1 MKFAVISPDK
11 AQGEEIATM
20 LESESATTSV
30 TRAVSAGPDFAMVV
44 NGSTPDV
51 LICALS
57 STDLQALARLGQI
70 SSLHPAMAVI
80 VLCEGHSADFL
91 LQAMRVG
98 VREVLPARPS
108 KEALLQAVGRL
119 RQTHELKSRH
129 AGQILAFISCKG
141 GSGATFLATNLG
153 YALGQANKRTIVIDL
168 NLQFGDASLFVSGDK
183 PAMSLG
189 DIARQIHRLDAS
201 LLASSLLN
209 VGPNCGVLAAP
220 DDPTQATD
228 VRPEHIDTVL
238 RLARQQYDFI
248 ILDVGRSL
256 EAVSIKA
263 LDMADIIFPVLQ
275 LTLPFIR
282 DGKRLLNLFR
292 SLDYP
297 RDKIKLILNRHEKAT
312 DIRLEDL
319 EQTMGMKVF
328 RAIPNSYDAVAAS
341 VNQGVPIIK
350 LSRGNPVSKSL
361 LDLAVDLTRDSSKRD
376 EGWLSR
382 VFGRA
387 SET

>member
-11 AQGEEIATM
+11 AQGDEIAAM
-20 LESESATTSV
+20 LESEPSTTTV
-30 TRAVSAGPDFAMVV
+30 TRAVSAGPDLAMVI

-51 LICALS
+51 LVCALS
-57 STDLQALARLGQI
+57 PTDLQGLARLGQI
-70 SSLHPAMAVI
+70 SSLHPAMAVV
-80 VLCEGHSADFL
+80 VLCDGHSAEFL

-98 VREVLPARPS
+98 VREVLPSRPS
-108 KEALLQAVGRL
+108 KDALLQAVGRL
-119 RQTHELKSRH
+119 RQTRELQAKH

-141 GSGATFLATNLG
+141 GSGATFLATNLA

-183 PAMSLG
+183 AAMNLG
-189 DIARQIHRLDAS
+189 DIARQIQRLDAS

-220 DDPTQATD
+220 DDPTHSID
-228 VRPEHIDTVL
+228 VRPEHIDAIL

-256 EAVSIKA
+256 EAVSVKA
-263 LDMADIIFPVLQ
+263 LDMADTIFPVLQ

-292 SLDYP
+292 NLDYP
-297 RDKIKLILNRHEKAT
+297 REKIKLILNRHEKAT

-328 RAIPNSYDAVAAS
+328 RTIPNSYDAVAAS

-361 LDLAVDLTRDSSKRD
+361 LDLAVDLTREETKRD
-376 EGWLSR
+376 EGWVSR

-387 SET
+387 

>member
-1 MKFAVISPDK
+1 MKLAVISPDK
-11 AQGEEIATM
+11 AHGDEIAAM

-30 TRAVSAGPDFAMVV
+30 TRAVSAGPELAMVV

-51 LICALS
+51 LISALPP
-57 STDLQALARLGQI
+57 TDLDGLARLGQM
-70 SSLHPAMAVI
+70 SVLHPGMAII

-91 LQAMRVG
+91 LQAMRAG
-98 VREVLPARPS
+98 VREVLPLRPT

-119 RQTHELKSRH
+119 RQIREVQSRH
-129 AGQILAFISCKG
+129 AGQIMAFISCKG
-141 GSGATFLATNLG
+141 GSGATFLATNLA
-153 YALGQANKRTIVIDL
+153 YALGEANKRTIVIDL

-183 PAMSLG
+183 PAMNLG

-201 LLASSLLN
+201 LLATSLLH
-209 VGPNCGVLAAP
+209 VGSNCGVLAAP
-220 DDPTQATD
+220 DDPTHSID
-228 VRPEHIDTVL
+228 VHPDHIDTIL

-256 EAVSIKA
+256 EAVSVKA

-292 SLDYP
+292 NLDYP
-297 RDKIKLILNRHEKAT
+297 RDKIKLILNRHEKKGA
-312 DIRLEDL
+312 DIRVEDL

-328 RAIPNSYDAVAAS
+328 RSIPNSYDAVAAS

-361 LDLAVDLTRDSSKRD
+361 LELAVDLTRVERKRD
-376 EGWLSR
+376 ERWMSR

-387 SET
+387 

>member
-1 MKFAVISPDK
+1 M
-11 AQGEEIATM
+11 G
-20 LESESATTSV
+20 
-30 TRAVSAGPDFAMVV
+30 
-44 NGSTPDV
+44 
-51 LICALS
+51 
-57 STDLQALARLGQI
+57 
-70 SSLHPAMAVI
+70 VI
-80 VLCEGHSADFL
+80 VVCEGHSADFL
-91 LQAMRVG
+91 LQAMRAG

-119 RQTHELKSRH
+119 RQTRELHSRH

-183 PAMSLG
+183 PAMNLG
-189 DIARQIHRLDAS
+189 DIARQIDRLDAS

-209 VGPNCGVLAAP
+209 VGPNCGVLSAP
-220 DDPTQATD
+220 EDPTQSTD
-228 VRPEHIDTVL
+228 VRPEHIDTIL

-256 EAVSIKA
+256 DAVSIKA
-263 LDMADIIFPVLQ
+263 LDMADIVFPVLQ

-292 SLDYP
+292 NLDYP
-297 RDKIKLILNRHEKAT
+297 RDKIKLVLNRHEKST

-361 LDLAVDLTRDSSKRD
+361 MEMAVDLTRDATKRD

-387 SET
+387 

>member
-11 AQGEEIATM
+11 AQGDEIAAM
-20 LESESATTSV
+20 LESEGATTSV
-30 TRAVSAGPDFAMVV
+30 TRAVSAGPELAKVV

-51 LICALS
+51 LISTLS
-57 STDLQALARLGQI
+57 STDLDGLARLGQM
-70 SSLHPAMAVI
+70 SVLHPGMAVI
-80 VLCEGHSADFL
+80 VLCEGHSSDFL

-98 VREVLPARPS
+98 VREVLPLRPT

-119 RQTHELKSRH
+119 RQMREVQSRQ

-141 GSGATFLATNLG
+141 GSGATFLATNLA
-153 YALGQANKRTIVIDL
+153 YALGEANKRTIVIDL

-183 PAMSLG
+183 PAMNLG

-201 LLASSLLN
+201 LLATSLLH
-209 VGPNCGVLAAP
+209 VGSNCGVLAAP
-220 DDPTQATD
+220 DDPTHSID
-228 VRPEHIDTVL
+228 VHPDHLDTIL

-292 SLDYP
+292 NLDYP
-297 RDKIKLILNRHEKAT
+297 REKIKLILNRHEKKTT

-319 EQTMGMKVF
+319 EQTMGMKIF

-361 LDLAVDLTRDSSKRD
+361 LDLAVDLTREESKRD
-376 EGWLSR
+376 AGWVSR

-387 SET
+387 

>member
-1 MKFAVISPDK
+1 MKFAVISPNK
-11 AQGEEIATM
+11 AQGDEIAAM
-20 LESESATTSV
+20 LEGEGATTSV
-30 TRAVSAGPDFAMVV
+30 TRAVSAGSELAMVV

-51 LICALS
+51 LISALS
-57 STDLQALARLGQI
+57 STDLDGLARLGQM
-70 SSLHPAMAVI
+70 SVLHPGMAVI

-91 LQAMRVG
+91 LQAMRAG
-98 VREVLPARPS
+98 VREVLPLRPT

-119 RQTHELKSRH
+119 RQMREVQSRQ

-141 GSGATFLATNLG
+141 GSGATFLATNLA
-153 YALGQANKRTIVIDL
+153 YALGEANKRTIVIDL

-183 PAMSLG
+183 PAMNLG

-201 LLASSLLN
+201 LLATSLLH
-209 VGPNCGVLAAP
+209 VGTNCGVLAAP
-220 DDPTQATD
+220 DDPTHSID
-228 VRPEHIDTVL
+228 VHPDHIDTIL
-238 RLARQQYDFI
+238 RLARQHYDFI

-256 EAVSIKA
+256 EAVSVKA
-263 LDMADIIFPVLQ
+263 LDMADVIFPVLQ

-292 SLDYP
+292 NLDYP
-297 RDKIKLILNRHEKAT
+297 RDKIKLILNRHEKKAG

-328 RAIPNSYDAVAAS
+328 RSIPNSYDAAAAS

-361 LDLAVDLTRDSSKRD
+361 LELAVDLSRVERKRD
-376 EGWLSR
+376 EGWVSR

-387 SET
+387 

>member
-1 MKFAVISPDK
+1 LKFAVISPDK
-11 AQGEEIATM
+11 AQGDEIATM
-20 LESESATTSV
+20 LENEGATNSV
-30 TRAVSAGPDFAMVV
+30 TRAVSAGPELAMVV

-57 STDLQALARLGQI
+57 PTDLQALARLGQI
-70 SSLHPAMAVI
+70 STLHPTMAVI
-80 VLCEGHSADFL
+80 VLCEAHSAEFL

-98 VREVLPARPS
+98 VREVLPPRPS

-119 RQTHELKSRH
+119 RQTRELQSRH

-141 GSGATFLATNLG
+141 GSGATFLATNVG

-183 PAMSLG
+183 AAMNLG
-189 DIARQIHRLDAS
+189 DIARQIQRLDAS

-220 DDPTQATD
+220 DDPTHAID
-228 VRPEHIDTVL
+228 VRPEHIDAIL

-292 SLDYP
+292 NLDYP
-297 RDKIKLILNRHEKAT
+297 RDKIKLILNRYEKKTT

-319 EQTMGMKVF
+319 EQTMGMKIF

-361 LDLAVDLTRDSSKRD
+361 LDLAVDLTREESKRD
-376 EGWLSR
+376 AGWVSR

-387 SET
+387 

>member
-11 AQGEEIATM
+11 AQGDEIAAM
-20 LESESATTSV
+20 LETESATTSV
-30 TRAVSAGPDFAMVV
+30 TRAVSAGPELAMVV

-57 STDLQALARLGQI
+57 PTDLQALARLGQI
-70 SSLHPAMAVI
+70 SSLHPAIAVI

-119 RQTHELKSRH
+119 RQTRELQSRH

-153 YALGQANKRTIVIDL
+153 YALGQGNKRTIVIDL

-183 PAMSLG
+183 AAMNLG
-189 DIARQIHRLDAS
+189 DIARQIQRLDAS
-201 LLASSLLN
+201 LLATSLLN

-220 DDPTQATD
+220 DDPTQAID
-228 VRPEHIDTVL
+228 VRPEHIDAIL

-263 LDMADIIFPVLQ
+263 LDMADMIFPVLQ

-292 SLDYP
+292 NLDYP
-297 RDKIKLILNRHEKAT
+297 RDKIKLILNRHEKKST

-328 RAIPNSYDAVAAS
+328 RAVPNSYDAAAAS

-350 LSRGNPVSKSL
+350 LNRGNPVSKSL
-361 LDLAVDLTRDSSKRD
+361 LDLAAELARD
-376 EGWLSR
+376 EIKRSEGWVAR
-382 VFGRA
+382 VLGRA
-387 SET
+387 

>member
-1 MKFAVISPDK
+1 LKFACISPDK
-11 AQGEEIATM
+11 AQGDEIAAM
-20 LESESATTSV
+20 LESEAGTTTV
-30 TRAVSAGPDFAMVV
+30 TRGVSAGPDLAMVV

-51 LICALS
+51 LICSLAP
-57 STDLQALARLGQI
+57 TDLQGLARLGQI
-70 SSLHPAMAVI
+70 SSLHPAMAVV

-119 RQTHELKSRH
+119 RQTREVQTRH

-183 PAMSLG
+183 PAMNLG
-189 DIARQIHRLDAS
+189 DIARQINRLDAS

-209 VGPNCGVLAAP
+209 VGTNCGVLAAP
-220 DDPTQATD
+220 DDPTHSID
-228 VRPEHIDTVL
+228 VRPEHIDTIL

-263 LDMADIIFPVLQ
+263 LDMADTIFPVLQ

-297 RDKIKLILNRHEKAT
+297 RDKIKLILNRHEKSA
-312 DIRLEDL
+312 DIQLEDL

-328 RAIPNSYDAVAAS
+328 RTIPNSYEAVAAS

-350 LSRGNPVSKSL
+350 LSRNNPVSKSL
-361 LDLAVDLTRDSSKRD
+361 LDMAVDLTRGERKRD
-376 EGWLSR
+376 EGWVSR

-387 SET
+387 

>member
-11 AQGEEIATM
+11 AQGDEIAAM
-20 LESESATTSV
+20 LETESATTSV
-30 TRAVSAGPDFAMVV
+30 TRAVSAGPELAMVV

-51 LICALS
+51 LISVLS
-57 STDLQALARLGQI
+57 STDLDGLTRLGQM
-70 SSLHPAMAVI
+70 SVLHPGMAVI

-91 LQAMRVG
+91 LQAMRAG
-98 VREVLPARPS
+98 VREVLPLRPT

-119 RQTHELKSRH
+119 RQMREVQSRH

-141 GSGATFLATNLG
+141 GSGATFLATNLA
-153 YALGQANKRTIVIDL
+153 YALGEANKRTIVIDL

-183 PAMSLG
+183 PAMNLG

-201 LLASSLLN
+201 LLATSLLH
-209 VGPNCGVLAAP
+209 VGSNCGVLAAP
-220 DDPTQATD
+220 DDPTHSID
-228 VRPEHIDTVL
+228 VHPDHIDTIL

-263 LDMADIIFPVLQ
+263 LDMADMIFPVLQ

-292 SLDYP
+292 NLDYP
-297 RDKIKLILNRHEKAT
+297 RDKIKLILNRHEKKST

-328 RAIPNSYDAVAAS
+328 RSIPNSYDAAAAS

-350 LSRGNPVSKSL
+350 LNRGNPVSKSL
-361 LDLAVDLTRDSSKRD
+361 LDLAAELARD
-376 EGWLSR
+376 EIKRSEGWVAR
-382 VFGRA
+382 VLGRA
-387 SET
+387 

>member
-1 MKFAVISPDK
+1 
-11 AQGEEIATM
+11 
-20 LESESATTSV
+20 
-30 TRAVSAGPDFAMVV
+30 
-44 NGSTPDV
+44 
-51 LICALS
+51 
-57 STDLQALARLGQI
+57 
-70 SSLHPAMAVI
+70 
-80 VLCEGHSADFL
+80 
-91 LQAMRVG
+91 
-98 VREVLPARPS
+98 
-108 KEALLQAVGRL
+108 
-119 RQTHELKSRH
+119 
-129 AGQILAFISCKG
+129 
-141 GSGATFLATNLG
+141 
-153 YALGQANKRTIVIDL
+153 VIDL
-168 NLQFGDASLFVSGDK
+168 NLQFGDASLFVSGDNA
-183 PAMSLG
+183 AMNIS
-189 DIARQIHRLDAS
+189 DIARQIQRLDAS

-220 DDPTQATD
+220 DDPTHSVD
-228 VRPEHIDTVL
+228 VRPEHIDAIL

-263 LDMADIIFPVLQ
+263 LDMADTIFPVLQ

-292 SLDYP
+292 NLDYP
-297 RDKIKLILNRHEKAT
+297 REKIKLILNRHEKKTAT

-319 EQTMGMKVF
+319 EQTMGMKIY

-361 LDLAVDLTRDSSKRD
+361 LDLAVELTRAEAKRD
-376 EGWLSR
+376 EGWVSR

-387 SET
+387 

>member
-1 MKFAVISPDK
+1 LKFACISPDK
-11 AQGEEIATM
+11 AQGDEIAAM
-20 LESESATTSV
+20 LESEAGTTAV
-30 TRAVSAGPDFAMVV
+30 TRGVSAGPELAMIV

-57 STDLQALARLGQI
+57 PTDLQGLARLGQI

-119 RQTHELKSRH
+119 RHTRELQTRH

-141 GSGATFLATNLG
+141 GSGATFLATNLA

-183 PAMSLG
+183 PAMNLG

-209 VGPNCGVLAAP
+209 VGTNCGVLAAP
-220 DDPTQATD
+220 DDPTHSID
-228 VRPEHIDTVL
+228 VRPEHIDTIL

-263 LDMADIIFPVLQ
+263 LDLADTIFPVLQ

-282 DGKRLLNLFR
+282 DGKRLVNLFR

-297 RDKIKLILNRHEKAT
+297 RDKIKLILNRHEKSA
-312 DIRLEDL
+312 DIQLEDL

-328 RAIPNSYDAVAAS
+328 RAVPNSYEAVAAS

-350 LSRGNPVSKSL
+350 LSRNNPVSKSL
-361 LDLAVDLTRDSSKRD
+361 LDFAVDLTRHARKPD

-387 SET
+387 

>member
-11 AQGEEIATM
+11 AQGDEIAAM
-20 LESESATTSV
+20 LENEAATTAV
-30 TRAVSAGPDFAMVV
+30 TRAVSAGPELAMVV

-57 STDLQALARLGQI
+57 PTDLQGLARLGQI

-80 VLCEGHSADFL
+80 VLCDGHSADFL

-98 VREVLPARPS
+98 VREVLPPRPS

-119 RQTHELKSRH
+119 RQTRELQTRH

-153 YALGQANKRTIVIDL
+153 YALGQANKRTIVVDL

-183 PAMSLG
+183 PAMNLG

-220 DDPTQATD
+220 EDPTHSID
-228 VRPEHIDTVL
+228 VHPDHIDAIL
-238 RLARQQYDFI
+238 RLARQQYDFV

-256 EAVSIKA
+256 EAVSVKA

-292 SLDYP
+292 NLDYP

-361 LDLAVDLTRDSSKRD
+361 LDLAVDLTREESKRD
-376 EGWLSR
+376 EGWVSR

-387 SET
+387 

>member
-1 MKFAVISPDK
+1 VKFAVISPDK
-11 AQGEEIATM
+11 AQGDEIAAM
-20 LESESATTSV
+20 LESEPSTTTV
-30 TRAVSAGPDFAMVV
+30 TRGVSAGPDLAMVV

-51 LICALS
+51 LVCALS
-57 STDLQALARLGQI
+57 PTDLQGLARLGQI
-70 SSLHPAMAVI
+70 SSLHPAMAVV
-80 VLCEGHSADFL
+80 VLCDGHSAEFL

-98 VREVLPARPS
+98 VREVLPSRPS

-119 RQTHELKSRH
+119 RQTRELQAKH

-141 GSGATFLATNLG
+141 GSGATFLATNLA

-183 PAMSLG
+183 AAMNLG
-189 DIARQIHRLDAS
+189 DIARQIQRLDAS

-220 DDPTQATD
+220 DDPTHSID
-228 VRPEHIDTVL
+228 VHPDHIDTIL

-256 EAVSIKA
+256 EAVSVKA
-263 LDMADIIFPVLQ
+263 LDMADTIFPVLQ

-292 SLDYP
+292 NLDYP
-297 RDKIKLILNRHEKAT
+297 REKIKLILNRHEKKTAT

-319 EQTMGMKVF
+319 EQTMGMKIF

-350 LSRGNPVSKSL
+350 LNRGNAVSKSL
-361 LDLAVDLTRDSSKRD
+361 LDLAVELTRAEAKRD
-376 EGWLSR
+376 EGWVSR

-387 SET
+387 

>member
-1 MKFAVISPDK
+1 
-11 AQGEEIATM
+11 M
-20 LESESATTSV
+20 LESEASTTAV
-30 TRAVSAGPDFAMVV
+30 TRAVSAGPDLAMVV

-57 STDLQALARLGQI
+57 PTDLQGLTRLGQI
-70 SSLHPAMAVI
+70 SSLHPGMAGV
-80 VLCEGHSADFL
+80 VLCEGHSADSR

-98 VREVLPARPS
+98 VRELLPARPS
-108 KEALLQAVGRL
+108 KEALFQAVGRL
-119 RQTHELKSRH
+119 RQTRELQSRH

-153 YALGQANKRTIVIDL
+153 YALGQANKRAIVIAL

-183 PAMSLG
+183 AAMNLG
-189 DIARQIHRLDAS
+189 DIARQMQRLDAS

-220 DDPTQATD
+220 DDPTQAID
-228 VRPEHIDTVL
+228 VRPEHIDAIL

-248 ILDVGRSL
+248 VLDVGRSL

-275 LTLPFIR
+275 LTMPFIR
-282 DGKRLLNLFR
+282 DGKRMLNLFR
-292 SLDYP
+292 NLDYP
-297 RDKIKLILNRHEKAT
+297 RDKIKLILNRHEKST

-361 LDLAVDLTRDSSKRD
+361 LDLAAELTRAESKRD
-376 EGWLSR
+376 EGWVSR

-387 SET
+387 

>member
-1 MKFAVISPDK
+1 M
-11 AQGEEIATM
+11 Q
-20 LESESATTSV
+20 
-30 TRAVSAGPDFAMVV
+30 
-44 NGSTPDV
+44 
-51 LICALS
+51 
-57 STDLQALARLGQI
+57 RL
-70 SSLHPAMAVI
+70 
-80 VLCEGHSADFL
+80 
-91 LQAMRVG
+91 
-98 VREVLPARPS
+98 
-108 KEALLQAVGRL
+108 
-119 RQTHELKSRH
+119 
-129 AGQILAFISCKG
+129 G
-141 GSGATFLATNLG
+141 GSGATFLATNLA

-168 NLQFGDASLFVSGDK
+168 NLQFGDASLFCSGDK
-183 PAMSLG
+183 PAMNLG

-220 DDPTQATD
+220 DDPTHSID
-228 VRPEHIDTVL
+228 VHPEHIDTIL

-256 EAVSIKA
+256 EAVSVRA

-292 SLDYP
+292 NLDYP
-297 RDKIKLILNRHEKAT
+297 RDKIKLILNRHEKKST

-319 EQTMGMKVF
+319 EQTMGMKIF

-350 LSRGNPVSKSL
+350 LSRSNPVSKSL
-361 LDLAVDLTRDSSKRD
+361 LDLAAEVTRAESKRD
-376 EGWLSR
+376 EGWVSR

-387 SET
+387 

>member
-1 MKFAVISPDK
+1 
-11 AQGEEIATM
+11 
-20 LESESATTSV
+20 
-30 TRAVSAGPDFAMVV
+30 
-44 NGSTPDV
+44 
-51 LICALS
+51 
-57 STDLQALARLGQI
+57 
-70 SSLHPAMAVI
+70 MAVV
-80 VLCEGHSADFL
+80 VLCEGHSSDFL

-108 KEALLQAVGRL
+108 KEGLLQAVGRL
-119 RQTHELKSRH
+119 RQTRELQARH

-141 GSGATFLATNLG
+141 GSGATFLATNLA

-183 PAMSLG
+183 AAMNLG
-189 DIARQIHRLDAS
+189 DIARQIQRLDAS

-220 DDPTQATD
+220 DDPTHSID
-228 VRPEHIDTVL
+228 VRPEHIDAIL

-256 EAVSIKA
+256 EAVSVKA
-263 LDMADIIFPVLQ
+263 LDMADTIFPVLQ

-292 SLDYP
+292 NLDYP
-297 RDKIKLILNRHEKAT
+297 REKIKLILNRHEKKTAT

-319 EQTMGMKVF
+319 EQTMGMKIF

-361 LDLAVDLTRDSSKRD
+361 LDLAVDLTREESKRD
-376 EGWLSR
+376 EGWVSR

-387 SET
+387 

>member
-11 AQGEEIATM
+11 AQGDEIAAM
-20 LESESATTSV
+20 LETESTTTSV
-30 TRAVSAGPDFAMVV
+30 TRAVSAGPELAMVV

-57 STDLQALARLGQI
+57 PTDLQALARLGQI
-70 SSLHPAMAVI
+70 SSLHPAIAVV

-119 RQTHELKSRH
+119 RQTRELQSRH

-141 GSGATFLATNLG
+141 GSGATFLATNLA

-168 NLQFGDASLFVSGDK
+168 NLQFGDASLFCSGDK
-183 PAMSLG
+183 PAMNLG

-220 DDPTQATD
+220 DDPTHSID
-228 VRPEHIDTVL
+228 VHPEHIDTIL

-256 EAVSIKA
+256 EAVSVRA

-292 SLDYP
+292 NLDYP
-297 RDKIKLILNRHEKAT
+297 RDKIKLILNRHEKKST

-319 EQTMGMKVF
+319 EQTMGMKIF

-350 LSRGNPVSKSL
+350 LSRSNPVRK
-361 LDLAVDLTRDSSKRD
+361 
-376 EGWLSR
+376 
-382 VFGRA
+382 
-387 SET
+387 